1 MKIKKTSLWIRW
13 AYLPELLVRYA
24 EDLPDRTDL
33 CSIFWRSVLL
43 TPMVVVVLVILSP
56 LILLV
61 LGNCWCMVKI
71 EGTKLDKFLTKK
83 RDGGVM
89 VAILKDIKH
98 KTCTMVEIID

>member
-1 MKIKKTSLWIRW
+1 
-13 AYLPELLVRYA
+13 
-24 EDLPDRTDL
+24 
-33 CSIFWRSVLL
+33 
-43 TPMVVVVLVILSP
+43 
-56 LILLV
+56 
-61 LGNCWCMVKI
+61 MVKI